1 MADVYELV
9 ELLEKSLKD
18 ASCDVVMLN
27 KSEARS
33 ILKYL
38 EREIFRHCEVDF
50 DADFDY

>member
-18 ASCDVVMLN
+18 TSCDTVTLD

-38 EREIFRHCEVDF
+38 EREIFMRREVDF
-50 DADFDY
+50 DADYDY